1 MVNLNNMKTLEERKK
16 EFEHKFN
23 EVFNRMYYLEIIPDI
38 QSRINERIPDG
49 GFNLFQSDEL
59 WSWITDNFVPKSTI
73 LQTKQK
79 LIEECICNEWDGK
92 GISTCG
98 FPCPVHN
105 KNFKNN
111 KIHKE
116 GFDAGYKKGYKDG
129 LKNVSGWSKEY
140 EKMMLEN
147 L

>member
-1 MVNLNNMKTLEERKK
+1 MKTLEEIRKEYYEK
-16 EFEHKFN
+16 RMNKLAFMGDAGSEFKDN
-23 EVFNRMYYLEIIPDI
+23 
-38 QSRINERIPDG
+38 
-49 GFNLFQSDEL
+49 L

-73 LQTKQK
+73 SQTKQE

-105 KNFKNN
+105 KNARDNR
-111 KIHKE
+111 IHKE
-116 GFDAGYKKGYKDG
+116 GFDAGYIKGYKDG
-129 LKNVSGWSKEY
+129 LKNVSGWSKQY